1 MFEVGSTVIYRNHVC
16 LIAGMHEKYFEDK
29 DYYELHAV
37 LEGSLKFYIVV
48 SEAKQPAVRPA
59 MNRQEALKLIEE
71 LPALEVIDE
80 AELNVAGVGV
90 SRSVAERQ
98 LKDEYARRVSQCSP
112 RELAVVVKSAYER
125 IHERE
130 LTGKQPMSV
139 DKKFLSLAEKL
150 LYDELSVSLDMPR
163 EDVPD
168 FIQERMA
175 CISDNQSGRRR

>member
-29 DYYELHAV
+29 DYYELRAI
-37 LEGSLKFYIVV
+37 LEGSLKFYIVAA
-48 SEAKQPAVRPA
+48 EAKSPLVRPA
-59 MNRQEALKLIEE
+59 MSKKEALELIEE
-71 LPALEVIDE
+71 LPALAVIDE
-80 AELNVAGVGV
+80 AELNLAGAGV

-112 RELAVVVKSAYER
+112 RELAVVVKSTYER
-125 IHERE
+125 IRDRE

-139 DKKFLSLAEKL
+139 DKKFLALAEKL

-163 EDVPD
+163 DEVPD
-168 FIQERMA
+168 FVQERMNLMLGA
-175 CISDNQSGRRR
+175 